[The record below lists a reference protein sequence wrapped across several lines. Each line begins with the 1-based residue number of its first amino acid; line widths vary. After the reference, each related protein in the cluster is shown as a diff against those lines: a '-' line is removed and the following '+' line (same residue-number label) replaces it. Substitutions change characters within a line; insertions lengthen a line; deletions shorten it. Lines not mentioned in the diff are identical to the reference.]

1 MKPLSVAFHCE
12 LVVVMKRNMSFLA
25 LQTVRCSIS
34 NGRIY
39 WQIWRIAPV
48 QRFVISKFMT

>member
-1 MKPLSVAFHCE
+1 
-12 LVVVMKRNMSFLA
+12 MKRNMSFLV
-25 LQTVRCSIS
+25 LQTVRGSIS